1 MTVIQLPTAK
11 AAGKNSTPDH
21 GQLASYLT
29 HGADLVYTSKAFWQ
43 YDDERGIWESVPD
56 EMMTRK
62 AERVCREAGAEVTA
76 TRIAGV
82 LKLAT
87 GQAFRRI
94 EWDQS
99 GSRDI
104 CASNGILHYEG
115 GGRWVVRPYQRD
127 DYRRVQLPA
136 VYDAKA
142 KCPRFMQYLKEV
154 FAGADDAQDR
164 IRALVEFMALSLTA
178 TTEYERALLLLGRG
192 GNGKSKVLNLVQ
204 AMVGT
209 DYRAAV
215 ELSQLDN
222 RFQQSHLDGKLIN
235 VMSETSTD
243 GAMPD
248 ATIKKIIS
256 GETLTAER
264 KFKDAFD
271 FRPRCKLWLATNHL
285 PNTKDFSDGLF
296 RRFTILQFPNR
307 FDDRPDVDTELDAKL
322 KAEASGV
329 LNFCLDALA
338 SVYDRRGLTTPAS
351 STEIAKSWRLSSDQV
366 AQFLDE
372 AVVLDNAAITA
383 SSEVYRL
390 YTEWAAQAGIRH
402 TLNRKNFTLR
412 MEEKGIEY
420 GKSRGVR
427 CLYGI
432 RERLASDM
440 EDAK

>member
-1 MTVIQLPTAK
+1 MSVISLPK
-11 AAGKNSTPDH
+11 AGKATTPDH
-21 GQLASYLT
+21 GQLAAFITQS
-29 HGADLVYTSKAFWQ
+29 ADLVYTSKSFWQ
-43 YDDERGIWESVPD
+43 YADERGIWESVPD
-56 EMMTRK
+56 EIMTRK
-62 AERVCREAGAEVTA
+62 AEGVCREVGAEVTA
-76 TRIAGV
+76 NRISGI

-87 GQAFRRI
+87 GQAYRRI

-99 GSRDI
+99 GSRDV
-104 CASNGILHYEG
+104 CTSNGVLHYAG
-115 GGRWVVRPYQRD
+115 DGRWQVRPYQRD
-127 DYRRVQLPA
+127 DYRRVQLPV
-136 VYDAKA
+136 VYDPKA
-142 KCPRFMQYLKEV
+142 ECPRFMQYLREV
-154 FAGADDAQDR
+154 FAGTDDAQDR
-164 IRALVEFMALSLTA
+164 IRALVEFMALSLTT

-204 AMVGT
+204 AIVGP

-222 RFQQSHLDGKLIN
+222 RFQQSHLDGKLVN

-271 FRPRCKLWLATNHL
+271 FRPQCKLWLATNHL
-285 PNTKDFSDGLF
+285 PSTKDFSDGLF

-322 KAEASGV
+322 KAEMSGV

-338 SVYDRRGLTTPAS
+338 SVYDRRGLTIPAS

-372 AVVLDNAAITA
+372 AVTLDNAAITA
-383 SSEVYRL
+383 SGEVYRL

-412 MEEKGIEY
+412 MEEKGIE
-420 GKSRGVR
+420 RGVVRNVR

-432 RERLASDM
+432 RDRLASDM

>member
-1 MTVIQLPTAK
+1 
-11 AAGKNSTPDH
+11 
-21 GQLASYLT
+21 
-29 HGADLVYTSKAFWQ
+29 VYSNKSFWQ
-43 YDDERGIWESVPD
+43 YDDERGIWETVPD
-56 EMMTRK
+56 EVMTRK
-62 AERVCREAGAEVTA
+62 AESICREAGAPVTA
-76 TRIAGV
+76 SRIAGV

-87 GQAFRRI
+87 GQAYQRI

-104 CASNGILHYEG
+104 CACNGVLHYSG
-115 GGRWVVRPYQRD
+115 GGKWKVRPYKRE
-127 DYRRVQLPA
+127 DYRRVQLPV
-136 VYDAKA
+136 VYDPQE

-154 FAGADDAQDR
+154 FAGVDDAQDR
-164 IRALVEFMALSLTA
+164 IRALVEFMALSLTS

-192 GNGKSKVLNLVQ
+192 GNGKSKALNLVQ
-204 AMVGT
+204 AMVGAE
-209 DYRAAV
+209 YKSAV

-256 GETLTAER
+256 GETLTAEH
-264 KFKDAFD
+264 KFKDAFN
-271 FRPRCKLWLATNHL
+271 FRPTCKLWLATNHL
-285 PNTKDFSDGLF
+285 PSTNDFSDGLF

-322 KAEASGV
+322 KAEVSGV

-338 SVYDRRGLTTPAS
+338 SVYDRNGLTTPAS
-351 STEIAKSWRLSSDQV
+351 GTEIAKSWRLSSDQV

-372 AVVLDNAAITA
+372 AVVEERTA
-383 SSEVYRL
+383 SMASSDVYRL
-390 YTEWAAQAGIRH
+390 YTDWAAQAGIKH

-412 MEEKGIEY
+412 LEAHGIEY

-427 CLYGI
+427 VMFGI
-432 RERLASDM
+432 RERYASDV
-440 EDAK
+440 EGAR

>member
-1 MTVIQLPTAK
+1 MSVITLPK
-11 AAGKNSTPDH
+11 ASKGTTPDH
-21 GQLASYLT
+21 GQLASFLT
-29 HGADLVYTSKAFWQ
+29 HSADLVYASKSFWQ

-56 EMMTRK
+56 ELMTRK

-87 GQAFRRI
+87 GQAYRRI

-104 CASNGILHYEG
+104 CAANGVLHYAG
-115 GGRWVVRPYQRD
+115 GGKWQVRPYQRD
-127 DYRRVQLPA
+127 DYRRVQLPV
-136 VYDAKA
+136 VYDPKA

-154 FAGADDAQDR
+154 FAGVDDAQDR
-164 IRALVEFMALSLTA
+164 IRALVEFVGLSLTT

-285 PNTKDFSDGLF
+285 PSTKDFSDGLF

-322 KAEASGV
+322 RAEMSGV

-351 STEIAKSWRLSSDQV
+351 SIEIAKSWRLSSDQV

-372 AVVLDNAAITA
+372 AVTLDNAAITA

-390 YTEWAAQAGIRH
+390 YTEWAPQAGIRH

-412 MEEKGIEY
+412 MEEKGIE
-420 GKSRGVR
+420 RGVVRNVR

-440 EDAK
+440 ENAK

>member
-1 MTVIQLPTAK
+1 MTVIQLPTAQ
-11 AAGKNSTPDH
+11 AAGAGKTTPDH

-29 HGADLVYTSKAFWQ
+29 HGADLVFTEKRFWQ
-43 YDDERGIWESVPD
+43 YDDERGIWEPVPD
-56 EMMTRK
+56 ETMIKK
-62 AERVCREAGAEVTA
+62 AERICREAGAEVTA
-76 TRIAGV
+76 NRIAGI

-87 GQAFRRI
+87 GQAFQRI
-94 EWDQS
+94 QWDQS
-99 GSRDI
+99 CSRDI
-104 CASNGILHYEG
+104 CASNGVLHYAG
-115 GGRWVVRPYQRD
+115 GGKWTVKPYERE
-127 DYRRVQLPA
+127 DYRRVQLPVA
-136 VYDAKA
+136 YDPKA

-154 FAGADDAQDR
+154 FAGVDDAQDR
-164 IRALVEFMALSLTA
+164 IRALVEYMGLSLTS

-192 GNGKSKVLNLVQ
+192 GNGKSKVLNLMQ
-204 AMVGT
+204 AMVGP

-271 FRPRCKLWLATNHL
+271 FRPTCKLWLATNHL
-285 PNTKDFSDGLF
+285 PSTKDFSDGLF

-322 KAEASGV
+322 IAEASGV
-329 LNFCLDALA
+329 LNFCLDALE

-372 AVVLDNAAITA
+372 AVVMDRDAVTA

-390 YTEWAAQAGIRH
+390 YADWAAQAGIRH

-412 MEEKGIEY
+412 LEEKGIE
-420 GKSRGVR
+420 RGVVRNVR

-432 RERLASDM
+432 RERLASDL
-440 EDAK
+440 EG

>member
-1 MTVIQLPTAK
+1 MTVIQLPTAQGT
-11 AAGKNSTPDH
+11 GKSILDH

-29 HGADLVYTSKAFWQ
+29 HGEDLVYTEKRFWQ
-43 YDDERGIWESVPD
+43 FDDERGIWEPVPD
-56 EMMTRK
+56 EAMIQK
-62 AERVCREAGAEVTA
+62 AERICRQAGAEVTA
-76 TRIAGV
+76 NRINGV

-87 GQAFRRI
+87 GQAYQRI
-94 EWDQS
+94 QWDQS

-104 CASNGILHYEG
+104 CASNGVLHYEG
-115 GGRWVVRPYQRD
+115 GGKWTVKPYRRE
-127 DYRRVQLPA
+127 DYRRVQLPVA
-136 VYDAKA
+136 YDPKA
-142 KCPRFMQYLKEV
+142 KCPRFMQYLREV
-154 FAGADDAQDR
+154 FAGVDDAQDR
-164 IRALVEFMALSLTA
+164 IRALMEFMGLSLTS

-192 GNGKSKVLNLVQ
+192 GNGKSKALNLVQ
-204 AMVGT
+204 AMVGP

-243 GAMPD
+243 GQMPD
-248 ATIKKIIS
+248 ATVKKIIS

-271 FRPRCKLWLATNHL
+271 FRPTCKLWLATNHL
-285 PNTKDFSDGLF
+285 PSTKDFSDGLF

-322 KAEASGV
+322 KAEMSGV

-338 SVYDRRGLTTPAS
+338 AVYDRRGLTTPAS

-366 AQFLDE
+366 LQFLDE
-372 AVVLDNAAITA
+372 AVTFDTRVITP
-383 SSEVYRL
+383 SSEIYRI
-390 YTEWAAQAGIRH
+390 YTDWAAQAGIRR

-412 MEEKGIEY
+412 LEAHGIEH
-420 GKSRGVR
+420 GKSREVR
-427 CLYGI
+427 CLFGI

-440 EDAK
+440 EDAT